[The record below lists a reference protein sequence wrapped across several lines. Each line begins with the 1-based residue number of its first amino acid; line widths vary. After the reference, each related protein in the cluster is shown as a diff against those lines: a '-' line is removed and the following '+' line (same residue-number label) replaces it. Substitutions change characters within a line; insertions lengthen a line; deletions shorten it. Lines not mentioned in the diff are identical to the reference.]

1 MHNVSSVTY
10 NKQGVILAMALCSA
24 AHVLGPRARDS
35 LGRPLSGDFE
45 GQWEPGSPDDPSNPE
60 SRTAR
65 IITAIEAVDRSKA
78 DNVTVNG
85 KPKVEAIEKVLG
97 AQISYHERDL
107 VWRYL
112 NPPASVTTAPAVISA
127 QAADIDARQSLIVGA
142 IRRLDRDNKDLWM
155 PKNGKPKIEAIEAL
169 IAGDV
174 SAAERDAA
182 WQIVSQE

>member
-10 NKQGVILAMALCSA
+10 NNKGAILAMALCSA
-24 AHVLGPRARDS
+24 VHVLGPRPRDS

-45 GQWEPGSPDDPSNPE
+45 GQWEPGSPDAPSNPE
-60 SRTAR
+60 SRTAKM
-65 IITAIEAVDRSKA
+65 IAAIEAVDRSQA
-78 DNVTVNG
+78 VNLTTNG
-85 KPKVEAIEKVLG
+85 KPKVEAIEKVFG

-112 NPPASVTTAPAVISA
+112 NPPESATTAPAVVAA
-127 QAADIDARQSLIVGA
+127 QAADIDARQSLIQGA
-142 IRRLDRDNKDLWM
+142 IRKLDRDNKDLWM

-174 SAAERDAA
+174 SASERDAA
-182 WQIVSQE
+182 WHIISQE